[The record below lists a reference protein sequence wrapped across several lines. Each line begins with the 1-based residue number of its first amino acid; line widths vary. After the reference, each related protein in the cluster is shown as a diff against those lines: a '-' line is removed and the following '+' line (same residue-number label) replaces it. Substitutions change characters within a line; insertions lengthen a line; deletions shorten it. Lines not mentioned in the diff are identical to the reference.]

1 MNWLRLSIKPVFAR
15 LSGILN
21 GIISLMNL
29 SIAPTRNR
37 IDFAR
42 QEEVLAQIFALQ
54 SQLAER
60 DAKLI
65 ERDAELKRREL
76 KIQQLTL
83 ELAHHKR
90 IRFGCK
96 SEALSPEQRDLFVE
110 SCDED
115 GAAIAAELEQQQK
128 PADAPRPYKRSGRNP
143 LPPNLPRIDH
153 RHEPESCTCGQCG
166 HDLVK
171 IGEDISEQLD
181 VEPAR
186 FFVHR
191 HIRPQYA
198 CRRCETITAAPVPAA
213 IIDGGL
219 AAPGLHAWVL
229 IQKYL
234 DHLPLYRIEKIS
246 ERHGVPIARSTLAQ
260 WVGQLGVSLQPVV
273 DRLAELLLQ
282 GQVLHA
288 DETPVQQLEPGQ
300 GKTKRAYM
308 WAYRSNDLEGA
319 PRIVVFDY
327 QTSRSGVHARNF
339 LQEWRGHLMVDD
351 YGGYKESFRQGVT
364 ELACLAHCRR
374 KFFDLH
380 AVGGHPVAAEVLR
393 RIGELYAIEAQ
404 AREGDVAA
412 RLALRQQHA
421 MPKLIALHA
430 WLIAQRVKTAD
441 GTGLARAIDY
451 SLKRWPALMRY
462 VDNGA
467 LPIDNNPAENAIRP
481 ITLGRRNW
489 LFTGSERAGCRA
501 AAIQS
506 LLATAK
512 LNGLEPYAWLR
523 DTLERLPTWPY
534 SRIDEL
540 LPIRAVAAA

>member
-1 MNWLRLSIKPVFAR
+1 MNDIIRPVNCTEE
-15 LSGILN
+15 LVHK
-21 GIISLMNL
+21 
-29 SIAPTRNR
+29 APDLALPDWVR
-37 IDFAR
+37 
-42 QEEVLAQIFALQ
+42 AQISSLQ
-54 SQLAER
+54 CQLVER
-60 DAKLI
+60 DT
-65 ERDAELKRREL
+65 ELKRREL

-96 SEALSPEQRDLFVE
+96 SEALSPEQRDLFADA
-110 SCDED
+110 CDED
-115 GAAIAAELEQQQK
+115 GAAIVAELEQQQEPAAK
-128 PADAPRPYKRSGRNP
+128 PRQYKRSGRNP
-143 LPPNLPRIDH
+143 LPPELPRIEH

-166 HDLVK
+166 RDLVK

-198 CRRCETITAAPVPAA
+198 CRACETITAALVPAA

-246 ERHGVPIARSTLAQ
+246 DRHGVPIARSTLAQ
-260 WVGQLGVSLQPVV
+260 WVGQLGVRLQPLV
-273 DRLAELLLQ
+273 DRLTALLKL

-288 DETPVQQLEPGQ
+288 DETPVQQLDPGK
-300 GKTKRAYM
+300 GRTKRAYM
-308 WAYRSNDLEGA
+308 WAYRSNDLEDA

-327 QTSRSGVHARNF
+327 QTSRSGAHARNF
-339 LQEWRGHLMVDD
+339 LQDWRGYLMVDD
-351 YGGYKESFRQGVT
+351 YGGYKALFQQGVT

-380 AVGGHPVAAEVLR
+380 AAGGHPVAEEALR
-393 RIGELYAIEAQ
+393 RIGELYAVEKL
-404 AREGDVAA
+404 AREGDVAT
-412 RLALRQQHA
+412 RLVLRQQEA
-421 MPKLIALHA
+421 MPRLRALRE
-430 WLIAQRVKTAD
+430 WLIAQRLKTAD
-441 GTGLARAIDY
+441 GSGLARAIDY
-451 SLKRWPALMRY
+451 SLKRWPALIRY
-462 VDNGA
+462 VEDGI
-467 LPIDNNPAENAIRP
+467 LPIDNNPVENAIRP

-512 LNGLEPYAWLR
+512 LNGLEPYAWLK
-523 DTLERLPTWPY
+523 DTLEKLPTWPY
-534 SRIDEL
+534 SRIDVL
-540 LPIRAVAAA
+540 LPLKVATAK

>member
-1 MNWLRLSIKPVFAR
+1 MHSTAERAHETPHL
-15 LSGILN
+15 ILP
-21 GIISLMNL
+21 
-29 SIAPTRNR
+29 A
-37 IDFAR
+37 A
-42 QEEVLAQIFALQ
+42 VLAQISALQ

-60 DAKLI
+60 DATLV

-83 ELAHHKR
+83 ELAHHR
-90 IRFGCK
+90 RMRFGCT
-96 SEALSPEQRDLFVE
+96 SEALTSEQRDFFVE
-110 SCDED
+110 ASDED
-115 GAAIAAELEQQQK
+115 GAAIVAELEQQQT
-128 PADAPRPYKRSGRNP
+128 PSAAPRQHKRAGRNP
-143 LPPNLPRIDH
+143 LPAELPRIEH
-153 RHEPESCTCGQCG
+153 RHEPESCTCGHCG
-166 HDLVK
+166 RDLVK

-198 CRRCETITAAPVPAA
+198 CRSCETIIAAPVPAA

-260 WVGQLGVSLQPVV
+260 WVGQLGVSLQPLV
-273 DRLAELLLQ
+273 DRLAELLRQ

-288 DETPVQQLEPGQ
+288 DETPVQQLDPGK

-308 WAYRSNDLEGA
+308 WAYRSNDLEEA

-327 QTSRSGVHARNF
+327 QTSRNGVHARNF

-351 YGGYKESFRQGVT
+351 YGGYKASFRQGVT

-380 AVGGHPVAAEVLR
+380 AAGGHPVAEDALR
-393 RIGELYAIEAQ
+393 RIAELYTVETQ
-404 AREGDVAA
+404 AREGDATA
-412 RLALRQQHA
+412 RRALRQQESL
-421 MPKLIALHA
+421 PRLRALHE
-430 WLIAQRVKTAD
+430 WLIAQRVRTAD
-441 GTGLARAIDY
+441 GSGLARAIDY
-451 SLKRWPALMRY
+451 ILKRWPALIRY
-462 VDNGA
+462 VDSGT
-467 LPIDNNPAENAIRP
+467 LPIDNNMVENAIRP

-501 AAIQS
+501 TAIQS

-512 LNGLEPYAWLR
+512 LNGLEPYAWLK
-523 DTLERLPTWPY
+523 DTLEKLPTWPY

-540 LPIRAVAAA
+540 LPLRAITTA

>member
-1 MNWLRLSIKPVFAR
+1 MNSSAEVAQNSVHPALPDWVQAQLS
-15 LSGILN
+15 
-21 GIISLMNL
+21 
-29 SIAPTRNR
+29 
-37 IDFAR
+37 D
-42 QEEVLAQIFALQ
+42 LQ
-54 SQLAER
+54 SRLA
-60 DAKLI
+60 

-96 SEALSPEQRDLFVE
+96 SEALTSEQRDLFVE
-110 SCDED
+110 ASDED
-115 GAAIAAELEQQQK
+115 GAAIVAELAQQQEA
-128 PADAPRPYKRSGRNP
+128 PAAPRQHKRPGRNP
-143 LPPNLPRIDH
+143 LPSELPRIEH
-153 RHEPESCTCGQCG
+153 RHEPESCACGECG
-166 HDLVK
+166 RDLVK

-198 CRRCETITAAPVPAA
+198 CRHCETITAAPVPAA

-246 ERHGVPIARSTLAQ
+246 DRHGVPIARSTLAQ
-260 WVGQLGVSLQPVV
+260 WVGQLGVSLQPLV
-273 DRLAELLLQ
+273 DRLVELLKQ
-282 GQVLHA
+282 GKVLHA
-288 DETPVQQLEPGQ
+288 DETPVQQLDPGK

-327 QTSRSGVHARNF
+327 QTSRSGQHARNF
-339 LQEWRGHLMVDD
+339 LEDWRGHLMVDD
-351 YGGYKESFRQGVT
+351 YGGYKALFQNGVT

-380 AVGGHPVAAEVLR
+380 AAGGHPMAEEALR

-404 AREGDVAA
+404 VRAGDVAA
-412 RLALRQQHA
+412 RLALRQQA
-421 MPKLIALHA
+421 AVPKLKALQE
-430 WLIAQRVKTAD
+430 WLIARRLKTAD

-451 SLKRWPALMRY
+451 SLKRWPALVRY
-462 VDNGA
+462 VDCGT
-467 LPIDNNPAENAIRP
+467 LPVDNNMVENAIRP

-512 LNGLEPYAWLR
+512 LNGLEPYAWLK
-523 DTLERLPTWPY
+523 DTLEKLPAWPF

-540 LPIRAVAAA
+540 LPLRAVVAENLAGKVAA

>member
-1 MNWLRLSIKPVFAR
+1 MRFSADPAQNIAHPV
-15 LSGILN
+15 L
-21 GIISLMNL
+21 
-29 SIAPTRNR
+29 P
-37 IDFAR
+37 DWV
-42 QEEVLAQIFALQ
+42 QAQIAALQ
-54 SQLAER
+54 SQLA
-60 DAKLI
+60 

-96 SEALSPEQRDLFVE
+96 SEALSLEQRDLFVE
-110 SCDED
+110 CCDED
-115 GAAIAAELEQQQK
+115 GAAIVAELEQQQT
-128 PADAPRPYKRSGRNP
+128 PAGAPRQHKRTGRNP
-143 LPPNLPRIDH
+143 LPPALPRIEH
-153 RHEPESCTCGQCG
+153 RHEPASCTCGECG
-166 HDLVK
+166 RDLVR

-191 HIRPQYA
+191 HIRPKYA
-198 CRRCETITAAPVPAA
+198 CRHCETVTAAPVPAA
-213 IIDGGL
+213 LIDGGL

-246 ERHGVPIARSTLAQ
+246 ERQGVPIARSTLAQ
-260 WVGQLGVSLQPVV
+260 WVGQLGVALQPLV
-273 DRLAELLLQ
+273 DRLVALLKQ
-282 GQVLHA
+282 GKVLHA
-288 DETPVQQLEPGQ
+288 DETPVQQLDPGS
-300 GKTKRAYM
+300 GKTKRAYL
-308 WAYRSNDLEGA
+308 WAYRSNDLECA

-327 QTSRSGVHARNF
+327 QTSRSGQHARDF
-339 LQEWRGHLMVDD
+339 LEGWRGHLMVDD
-351 YGGYKESFRQGVT
+351 YGGYKETFRQGVT

-380 AVGGHPVAAEVLR
+380 ANGGHPVAEEALQ

-404 AREGDVAA
+404 ARDGNAPA
-412 RLALRQQHA
+412 RQAIRQQE
-421 MPKLIALHA
+421 ALPRLTELHG
-430 WLIAQRVKTAD
+430 WLVAQRVRTAD
-441 GTGLARAIDY
+441 GTGIARAIDY
-451 SLKRWPALMRY
+451 TLKRWPAVLRY
-462 VDNGA
+462 ADNGELPVDN
-467 LPIDNNPAENAIRP
+467 NSVENVIRP

-506 LLATAK
+506 LLNTAK
-512 LNGLEPYAWLR
+512 LNDLEPYAWLK
-523 DTLERLPTWPY
+523 DTLEKLPTWPY

-540 LPIRAVAAA
+540 LPITFPTAQ

>member
-1 MNWLRLSIKPVFAR
+1 MHSMAERAHEPSDLTLPETVR
-15 LSGILN
+15 
-21 GIISLMNL
+21 
-29 SIAPTRNR
+29 
-37 IDFAR
+37 
-42 QEEVLAQIFALQ
+42 AQISALQ

-60 DAKLI
+60 DAALLA
-65 ERDAELKRREL
+65 RDAELQRRDL

-83 ELAHHKR
+83 ELAHHRR

-96 SEALSPEQRDLFVE
+96 SEALTSEQRDLFIE
-110 SCDED
+110 SSDED
-115 GAAIAAELEQQQK
+115 GAAIVAELAQQQE
-128 PADAPRPYKRSGRNP
+128 PASTPRPHKRAGRNP
-143 LPPNLPRIDH
+143 LPPELPRIEH
-153 RHEPESCTCGQCG
+153 RHEPESCTCGACG
-166 HDLVK
+166 RDLIQ

-198 CRRCETITAAPVPAA
+198 CRACETITAAPVPAA

-246 ERHGVPIARSTLAQ
+246 DRHGVPIARSTLAQ
-260 WVGQLGVSLQPVV
+260 WVGQLGVSLQPLV

-282 GQVLHA
+282 GKVLHA
-288 DETPVQQLEPGQ
+288 DETPVQQLDPGK

-327 QTSRSGVHARNF
+327 QTSRSGEHARNF
-339 LQEWRGHLMVDD
+339 LQEWHGHLMVDD

-380 AVGGHPVAAEVLR
+380 AAGGHPVAEEALR
-393 RIGELYAIEAQ
+393 RIGELYAVEAQ
-404 AREGDVAA
+404 AHDGDAAA
-412 RLALRQQHA
+412 RLTLRQQDA
-421 MPKLIALHA
+421 MPRLKALHD
-430 WLIAQRVKTAD
+430 WLIAQRLKTAD
-441 GTGLARAIDY
+441 GSGLARAIDY
-451 SLKRWPALMRY
+451 SLKRWPALIRY
-462 VDNGA
+462 VDSGT
-467 LPIDNNPAENAIRP
+467 LPVDNNMVENAIRP

-489 LFTGSERAGCRA
+489 IFTGSERAGCRA
-501 AAIQS
+501 AAIQT

-512 LNGLEPYAWLR
+512 LNGLEPYAWLK
-523 DTLERLPTWPY
+523 DTLEKLPTWPY

-540 LPIRAVAAA
+540 LPLRPITAE

>member
-1 MNWLRLSIKPVFAR
+1 MNSRVAIA
-15 LSGILN
+15 LN
-21 GIISLMNL
+21 PADPAL
-29 SIAPTRNR
+29 P
-37 IDFAR
+37 DWV
-42 QEEVLAQIFALQ
+42 QAQISALRN
-54 SQLAER
+54 QLAER
-60 DAKLI
+60 DNRLV

-96 SEALSPEQRDLFVE
+96 SEAFSPEQRDLFIDT
-110 SCDED
+110 SDED
-115 GAAIAAELEQQQK
+115 GAAIVAELEQQQGATGK
-128 PADAPRPYKRSGRNP
+128 SPAHKRSGRNR
-143 LPPNLPRIDH
+143 LPPELPRIEH
-153 RHEPESCTCGQCG
+153 RHEPESCACGQCG
-166 HDLVK
+166 RDLVK

-198 CRRCETITAAPVPAA
+198 CRSCETVTAAPIPAA
-213 IIDGGL
+213 IINGGL

-246 ERHGVPIARSTLAQ
+246 DRHGVPIARSTLAQ
-260 WVGQLGVSLQPVV
+260 WVGELGVSLQPLL
-273 DRLAELLLQ
+273 DRLAELLKQ

-288 DETPVQQLEPGQ
+288 DETPVQQLDPGQ

-308 WAYRSNDLEGA
+308 WAYRSNDLDGA

-327 QTSRSGVHARNF
+327 QTSRSGAHARNF
-339 LQEWRGHLMVDD
+339 LQDWRGHLMVDD
-351 YGGYKESFRQGVT
+351 YGGYKALFLKGVT

-380 AVGGHPVAAEVLR
+380 AAGGHPVAAEVLR

-404 AREGDVAA
+404 ARDGDVAA
-412 RLALRQQHA
+412 RLALRQQEA
-421 MPKLIALHA
+421 APKLKALHE
-430 WLIAQRVKTAD
+430 WLIERRLKTAD

-451 SLKRWPALMRY
+451 SLKRWPALVRY
-462 VDNGA
+462 VDSGN
-467 LPIDNNPAENAIRP
+467 LPIDNNVVENAIRP

-489 LFTGSERAGCRA
+489 LFTGSERAGVRA

-512 LNGLEPYAWLR
+512 LNGLEPYAWLK
-523 DTLERLPTWPY
+523 DTLEKLPTWPY

-540 LPIRAVAAA
+540 LPIRTATAE